1 MNEKKT
7 FYQKKWAFSWFL
19 KFCGESGDR
28 IVAGS
33 LFDDARACINCIIIL
48 AYVWRSGRYK
58 YIIKEESAGL
68 YYVALELST
77 PESIDAATYKLN
89 ARNVH
94 GESNA
99 NLKLN
104 FDGEYDLSVSK
115 FV

>member
-1 MNEKKT
+1 M
-7 FYQKKWAFSWFL
+7 
-19 KFCGESGDR
+19 
-28 IVAGS
+28 
-33 LFDDARACINCIIIL
+33 
-48 AYVWRSGRYK
+48 
-58 YIIKEESAGL
+58 KEESAGL

-89 ARNVH
+89 ARNVN

-115 FV
+115 FI